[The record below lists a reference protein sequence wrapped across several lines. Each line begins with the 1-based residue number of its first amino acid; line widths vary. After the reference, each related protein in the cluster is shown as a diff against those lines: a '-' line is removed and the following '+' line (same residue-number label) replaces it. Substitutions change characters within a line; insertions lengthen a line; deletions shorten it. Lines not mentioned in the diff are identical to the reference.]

1 MMTQTFSKRKA
12 ANMRTVF
19 ITGGAGFIGSHIVRR
34 LAPDHKVIV
43 YDNYLKN
50 SLSLLGYDTLENV
63 TLVKG
68 DILDKDM
75 VRASMKGADTV
86 IHAAAS
92 IGVDVVSHDQLQTM
106 QVNIIGTSNVLEVAH
121 ELDVQGRVI
130 VFSTS
135 EIFGDMAYKVS
146 ETDPVRSGAP
156 WESRWGYGISKIAGE
171 HFAHAYHTRFGLP
184 IVCVRPFNVYGP
196 GQTMNGA
203 MKMFIA
209 NALQNKDI
217 KINGDGTPI
226 RAWCY
231 IDDFVDCLL
240 ACMTNK
246 KAVGESFNIGNP
258 LQTMTVLG
266 LAERVIELLGSSAKV
281 IHGDPLK
288 MEIYLRIPC
297 IDKATKLL
305 GFHPTIDLKT
315 GILKTAESV
324 STELKL

>member
-1 MMTQTFSKRKA
+1 MS
-12 ANMRTVF
+12 TVF

-34 LAPDHKVIV
+34 LAKDHKVV
-43 YDNYLKN
+43 VFDNYLKN
-50 SLSLLGYDTLENV
+50 SLTLLGYDKLENV
-63 TLVKG
+63 TVIKG
-68 DILDKDM
+68 DVLDKEL
-75 VRASMKGADTV
+75 VASSMEGADTV

-92 IGVDVVSHDQLQTM
+92 IGVDVVSQDQLNTM
-106 QVNIIGTSNVLEVAH
+106 QVNIIGTSNVLEAAH
-121 ELDVQGRVI
+121 KHNVKGRVI

-135 EIFGDMAYKVS
+135 EIFGEMAFKVS
-146 ETDPVRSGAP
+146 ETDPVKSGAP
-156 WESRWGYGISKIAGE
+156 WEARWGYGISKIAGE

-203 MKMFIA
+203 MKLFVA

-231 IDDFVDCLL
+231 VDDFVDCIMQ
-240 ACMTNK
+240 CIENP
-246 KAVGESFNIGNP
+246 KAIGESFNIGNP

-266 LAERVIELLGSSAKV
+266 LAERVIELLGSTSKV

-297 IDKATKLL
+297 IDKAMNLL
-305 GFHPTIDLKT
+305 GFDPKIDLKT
-315 GILKTAESV
+315 GILKTADSV
-324 STELKL
+324 RAELKL